1 MTPPRESPKAQGPG
15 PRGLRAL
22 RVAWAARAK
31 AKSTDDALMVR
42 CGRGDESAL
51 TELMR
56 RHRDAAYRYAWRI
69 FRDHHHAEDVTQ
81 DFFIKLFRN
90 ANRYQPRGH
99 FTTYFYRV
107 LANLCFDILRKRKRR
122 KHIQAMQLDPIESEG
137 TELEPL
143 AVRVDPDTPVYAR
156 ETIDVVHSALRDL
169 PTRVRAVLELRE
181 FEGLRYREIAEALD
195 LSLNEVKV
203 LLHRGRKLLARTL
216 RETEVGKDWL
226 ELRRG
231 KSHGGS
237 RRTRRTDPH
246 QANPH
251 RGSSS

>member
-1 MTPPRESPKAQGPG
+1 MSSENDGSENGRESGTFSRKIPSGMIPG
-15 PRGLRAL
+15 MIPGLNAL
-22 RVAWAARAK
+22 RRAWAARAK

-42 CGRGDESAL
+42 CGRGDETAL

-90 ANRYQPRGH
+90 AERYQPRGH

-122 KHIQAMQLDPIESEG
+122 KHIQAMQLDPIASEG

-143 AVRVDPDTPVYAR
+143 AARIDPDTPMNAR
-156 ETIDVVHSALRDL
+156 ETIDVVHRSLLDL
-169 PTRVRAVLELRE
+169 PSRVRAVLELRE
-181 FEGLRYREIAEALD
+181 FEGLRYREIAEVLD

-203 LLHRGRKLLARTL
+203 LLHRGRKLLARAL
-216 RETEVGKDWL
+216 RETDIGRDWI
-226 ELRRG
+226 ESRRHDSQRRG
-231 KSHGGS
+231 W
-237 RRTRRTDPH
+237 
-246 QANPH
+246 
-251 RGSSS
+251 SS